1 MPAKLYVY
9 DTLLERLAQDLQDL
23 AAALGAFIPE
33 QHAVVGQRHLARHG
47 HVGPT
52 DQSGIRD
59 GMVGRATRAGRDQ
72 RRAGAGEASDVVE
85 ARSLDGLDQAH
96 GREHGGEAARQH
108 RRARPHWSKHEDAM
122 VNSRLWFRSMRAAMA
137 VSW

>member
-1 MPAKLYVY
+1 LPSYE
-9 DTLLERLAQDLQDL
+9 TLLQRLAQDLEDL
-23 AAALGAFIPE
+23 AAALGQLIQE
-33 QHAVVGQRHLARHG
+33 EHAVVGQRHLARHR
-47 HVGPT
+47 HLAPT
-52 DQSGIRD
+52 DQVHVRD
-59 GMVGRATRAGRDQ
+59 GMVGRATRAGGDQ
-72 RRAGAGEASDVVE
+72 GRAVADEASDVVE

-122 VNSRLWFRSMRAAMA
+122 VNSRLWFRSTRAAMA

>member
-9 DTLLERLAQDLQDL
+9 DTLLERLAQDLQDM
-23 AAALGAFIPE
+23 AAELGPFIQE
-33 QHAVVGQRHLARHG
+33 KHAVVGQRHVARHG
-47 HVGPT
+47 DVAPA
-52 DQSGIRD
+52 DQPRIRD
-59 GMVGRATRAGRDQ
+59 GVVGRATRAGRDP

-122 VNSRLWFRSMRAAMA
+122 VNSRLWFRSTRAAMA